1 MSDLGKPNS
10 GLPIV
15 KQAVEAMEELLAKD
29 QQTVA
34 SPERRQWE
42 IQLAQMYGVLGH
54 TSQSLSKKTEAKEA
68 FSKAALRW
76 EKLSAVSPGEEVIQ
90 QGLSWAKDRLSK
102 LK

>member
-15 KQAVEAMEELLAKD
+15 KQAIEAMEALLAKD
-29 QQTVA
+29 QQTA
-34 SPERRQWE
+34 TSPERRQWE

-54 TSQSLSKKTEAKEA
+54 TSQSLSKKVEAKEA
-68 FSKAALRW
+68 FTKGAQKW
-76 EKLSAVSPGEEVIQ
+76 EQLAAVSPGDEVIQ
-90 QGLSWAKDRLSK
+90 QGLAWTKDRLSK